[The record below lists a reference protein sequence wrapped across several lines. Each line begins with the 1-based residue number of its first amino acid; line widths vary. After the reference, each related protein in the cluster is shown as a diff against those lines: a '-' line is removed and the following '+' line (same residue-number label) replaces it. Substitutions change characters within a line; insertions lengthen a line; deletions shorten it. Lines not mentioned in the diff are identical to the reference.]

1 MRGVRRRRRPRG
13 PLRARV
19 LKTVIIRA
27 ARAPPLVLRA
37 ELHCHNSFSNF
48 HVGCREPPY
57 DCGVGVREQLEA
69 ARAAG
74 IDAVFVTNHN
84 TLDGYGQMLECARGH
99 EKFSGISVFPA
110 EEITIDTGAHVLA
123 YGLREPVRPGMS
135 LDETLEQ
142 IRGQDG
148 VSSAPHPFSIL
159 DALRER
165 AAECDMI
172 EVFNSNNVDLASNA
186 RAAEFAAERGMT
198 AVAGSDSHV
207 LSTMGR
213 CVNEIDSGGSLDG
226 ALSAMRR
233 GRVGV
238 ARTGYAARAETMEH
252 MRYKIG
258 RSQEY
263 LSEYIKSEYPRS
275 RWLLSL
281 LLRAYSSAP
290 DSRLWDLVYEV
301 AVRLARRLSRGMNCG
316 RLDASPVA
324 ERRLDGMLRMAVAGG

>member
-1 MRGVRRRRRPRG
+1 M
-13 PLRARV
+13 
-19 LKTVIIRA
+19 
-27 ARAPPLVLRA
+27 LRA

-48 HVGCREPPY
+48 HVGDREPPY
-57 DCGVGVREQLEA
+57 DCSVGVREQLEA

-84 TLDGYGQMLECARGH
+84 TLDGYSQMLECARDH
-99 EKFSGISVFPA
+99 EKFAGISVFPA

-123 YGLREPVRPGMS
+123 YGLREQVEPGMR

-142 IRGQDG
+142 VRRQDG

-165 AAECDMI
+165 ASECDMV
-172 EVFNSNNVDLASNA
+172 EAFNSNNVDLVSNA
-186 RAAEFAAERGMT
+186 RACEFALERGMT

-213 CVNEIDSGGSLDG
+213 CVNEIDSDGSLDG

-233 GRVGV
+233 GRVRV
-238 ARTGYAARAETMEH
+238 ARTGYAARAEALEH
-252 MRYKIG
+252 LRYKISS
-258 RSQEY
+258 SQEY
-263 LSEYIKSEYPRS
+263 LAEYIRTEYPGA

-281 LLRAYSSAP
+281 LLRAYNAAP
-290 DSRLWDLVYEV
+290 ESRLWDLVYEV
-301 AVRLARRLSRGMNCG
+301 AVRLARRLSRGING
-316 RLDASPVA
+316 GPGQVP
-324 ERRLDGMLRMAVAGG
+324 ERRLGGMLRMAVAGG